1 MRISQEAQDLHLKS
15 LRNGLT
21 RFENSLRHA
30 KQSSSQEETHSGF
43 IGNDPMQQRMPS
55 AFFEDVLSQLEES
68 IIQLNEKI
76 ENSTQ
81 RSFFVKNSGSCA
93 LSPCG

>member
-1 MRISQEAQDLHLKS
+1 MGISQEAQDLHLKS

-30 KQSSSQEETHSGF
+30 KQSSSQEEAHSGF
-43 IGNDPMQQRMPS
+43 IGNEPMQQRMPS
-55 AFFEDVLSQLEES
+55 AFFEDVLSQLEET

-76 ENSTQ
+76 ENS
-81 RSFFVKNSGSCA
+81 
-93 LSPCG
+93 SP